1 MQMQHNFTVGVPID
15 VAWSALLDPERVAP
29 CMPGAKLTKSEG
41 NEFAGSVK
49 VKLGPISLQYKGTG
63 SFTETDEA
71 ARRVVIDAS
80 GKDARGAGTA
90 SATVTAVLSDQGE
103 TTAVQVDTDLKVTG
117 KPAQLGRGL
126 ISEVGG
132 RILDQFASCLADRLA
147 GEQSGSEGATEAT
160 AGAAASAGAASAGR
174 TTSDR
179 VADNG
184 SVDGED
190 AAAAARHPSR
200 STGGRPGWRVTQPEG
215 TEVGP
220 TEVVAA
226 ETMDETEAS
235 EARPEEQIPKPQGP
249 IASEPVG
256 SSADPIDL
264 FETAGYPILK
274 RAAPIVAG
282 VLAVVLLRSLL
293 RRRKHRRVKGC
304 VG

>member
-1 MQMQHNFTVGVPID
+1 MQHNFSVGVPID

-41 NEFAGSVK
+41 HEFAGSVK

-63 SFTETDEA
+63 SFTEVDET

-90 SATVTAVLSDQGE
+90 AATVTAALTDHGE
-103 TTAVQVDTDLKVTG
+103 ATAVRVDTDLKVTG

-147 GEQSGSEGATEAT
+147 GEQSGAREAIEPT
-160 AGAAASAGAASAGR
+160 AAAAASTGAASSGKTA
-174 TTSDR
+174 SDR

-184 SVDGED
+184 SVDGEE

-215 TEVGP
+215 TEVGH

-226 ETMDETEAS
+226 DTVDETGTSGSGQQE
-235 EARPEEQIPKPQGP
+235 PQP
-249 IASEPVG
+249 PRYQEPVAPAPEAP
-256 SSADPIDL
+256 STDPIDL
-264 FETAGYPILK
+264 LDTAGYPVLK

-282 VLAVVLLRSLL
+282 VLAVVLLRSLV
-293 RRRKHRRVKGC
+293 RRRKRRRVEACG
-304 VG
+304 G